1 MDIVWFLIRKDNVHH
16 NICPYW
22 RSFPNF
28 FRVCEILLLNG
39 FKTVR
44 SRVRSMGIC
53 EERQRQGPSHP
64 IICLHRNS
72 HHSNP
77 DITLTLT
84 AACFDFNFL
93 LLLFLSRCFFS
104 GCFAFF
110 KVLLP
115 RLHSRLFASCLKMHF
130 CILASSCVAW
140 RFGGW
145 QLFPAVKKK
154 KKKTHTHHFIII
166 SKQLQGQKKET
177 FLAINVLIL
186 NIPSSTWDWQ
196 QNQSTVLL

>member
-1 MDIVWFLIRKDNVHH
+1 MPSLKVIPKLFQSMWNIVVKWV
-16 NICPYW
+16 
-22 RSFPNF
+22 
-28 FRVCEILLLNG
+28 
-39 FKTVR
+39 KTVR
-44 SRVRSMGIC
+44 SRVRSMGIY

-84 AACFDFNFL
+84 AACFDFTFL
-93 LLLFLSRCFFS
+93 LLLFLNRCFFS
-104 GCFAFF
+104 GCFAFI

-154 KKKTHTHHFIII
+154 EKRKHTHVTLLFQSSYKGRKKKLFLP
-166 SKQLQGQKKET
+166 ST
-177 FLAINVLIL
+177 F
-186 NIPSSTWDWQ
+186 
-196 QNQSTVLL
+196 